1 VGASRGEAARLGKV
15 GRADGG
21 RPVVRASSRWRRA
34 GQRDEARDRC
44 RDGALLALASGGRVR
59 SCDDKPAPNQL
70 ERRNARHPALRS
82 VPAASAEDRLLT
94 TAAIAVLAL

>member
-1 VGASRGEAARLGKV
+1 M
-15 GRADGG
+15 GRPGGG

-44 RDGALLALASGGRVR
+44 RDGALLALAGGGRVR

-70 ERRNARHPALRS
+70 ERRNARHPALRP

>member
-1 VGASRGEAARLGKV
+1 M

-21 RPVVRASSRWRRA
+21 LPSLRAVSRWRRA